1 MQLLLYGVVREAF
14 KGHNEDKVVEVTLDN
29 SRRRVKVTRS
39 TSTNVFGES
48 CLTKCIQSSSLEL

>member
-1 MQLLLYGVVREAF
+1 MQLLLCGVFREPLRDIM
-14 KGHNEDKVVEVTLDN
+14 EDKVVEVTLDN

-48 CLTKCIQSSSLEL
+48 CLTICI